1 MNDKR
6 PDPDALLSAVQRE
19 EARRRRGKLKMFL
32 GMAAGVGKT
41 YAMLEAAR
49 RLRDEG
55 VDVVVGYVETHGRA
69 ETEALLRGMEV
80 MPRQKLTYRE
90 AVFEEMDTDAIVA
103 RAPQLVLVDELAHT
117 NVPGV
122 RYVKRF
128 QDVVELLEAGIDV
141 YTTVNVQHFESRAD
155 AVRRITGITVHETVP
170 DSLLDLA
177 DEIELVDLSPED
189 LRKRLVE
196 GKVYTPERVEV
207 AARNFFRTG
216 NLTALREM
224 ALRLTAEHVDHK
236 LQDYMQLKQIAGPW
250 QSNERLMVAVG
261 PSPFSEQLIR
271 WTRRIAYTLES
282 PWLAAYIETSKPLAA
297 AEKERLARNLAL
309 ARSLGGEV
317 VTTAGDD
324 VAAGLLYLARQR
336 NVTQIVVGKPKESR
350 VRNFLRG
357 GSFVSKLIRASGSID
372 IYVVT
377 GEKPKSERRSSRIL
391 LPADRHSDYAEY
403 GWALGVVTLVTV
415 LDLFA
420 FGALPWVGYQAV
432 GLTELLTVL
441 LIAVYVGRGPAL
453 LAAAATAISWN
464 FLFIDPRFTFQ
475 ISRLQDIILFFL
487 YFAIAI
493 FTGNLTARIRPRN
506 GRRAIMRSEP
516 WRSIA
521 WPTRRRAPSIWM
533 TFCVQP

>member
-377 GEKPKSERRSSRIL
+377 GEKPKSERRSLAHLVACRPALRLRRIRVGVGRCHL
-391 LPADRHSDYAEY
+391 GHRAGSLCVRRTPLGWLSGGWVDRTVNRVADRGLCRSWPGAPGGRGHCDFLE
-403 GWALGVVTLVTV
+403 
-415 LDLFA
+415 LFVYR
-420 FGALPWVGYQAV
+420 P
-432 GLTELLTVL
+432 
-441 LIAVYVGRGPAL
+441 AVYLSNFAL
-453 LAAAATAISWN
+453 AGHYLV
-464 FLFIDPRFTFQ
+464 LFVFCHRD
-475 ISRLQDIILFFL
+475 L
-487 YFAIAI
+487 Y
-493 FTGNLTARIRPRN
+493 G
-506 GRRAIMRSEP
+506 
-516 WRSIA
+516 
-521 WPTRRRAPSIWM
+521 
-533 TFCVQP
+533 